1 MSLWKEGRGG
11 IVREIEEIQSII
23 FEGFDWKLKT
33 LEELLRSKVL
43 GSSSPSPQTLF
54 SFLVKQKNL
63 NLKLNKQKK
72 KKTISTWPNFKFM
85 SLSHSVES
93 PRVHHIFILRGPPY
107 FFRGPPCFIF
117 FYIFVQNHILFY
129 LKLG

>member
-23 FEGFDWKLKT
+23 FEGFGWKLKT
-33 LEELLRSKVL
+33 LKELIRSKVL

-72 KKTISTWPNFKFM
+72 KQSQLDLILSSWV
-85 SLSHSVES
+85 SHSVES

-107 FFRGPPCFIF
+107 FFRGPPYFFC